1 MYTITYTIT
10 YTGTFI
16 GTYTGIFIR
25 IGRLNE
31 QNGGIVM
38 EIRVLRYFLEAAREE
53 NITKAAA
60 YLHISQP
67 TLSKQLKDLEQ
78 ELGKKLFV
86 RSNYSIKL
94 TDEGMLLRKRAED
107 ILEMVDKTTDEFK
120 SLGKVT
126 GGDVY
131 IGCAESHLVKHLA
144 QVIMDFKQQ
153 YPGLRYHIHSGN
165 TQQVTERLDRGL
177 LDMAVIVE
185 PPNLT
190 HYNYIAIPGVDSWG
204 LLMRQDHPLAK
215 KSHITA
221 NDLMGIELICS
232 DQSMKADIPRWC
244 GEKADALNYVGSANL
259 FYNGSVFVKEGL
271 GCMLTFDHLAD
282 TSTDSGLCFR
292 PLYPVLENKMYIIW
306 KKYQVFTPIAEL
318 LIQAL
323 LEKAG

>member
-1 MYTITYTIT
+1 
-10 YTGTFI
+10 
-16 GTYTGIFIR
+16 
-25 IGRLNE
+25 
-31 QNGGIVM
+31 M

-144 QVIMDFKQQ
+144 QVIMDLGRFFLGFFLSKKAELITNSTFF
-153 YPGLRYHIHSGN
+153 YFTWFARSSCAF
-165 TQQVTERLDRGL
+165 L
-177 LDMAVIVE
+177 LDSSFSFI
-185 PPNLT
+185 
-190 HYNYIAIPGVDSWG
+190 
-204 LLMRQDHPLAK
+204 
-215 KSHITA
+215 
-221 NDLMGIELICS
+221 
-232 DQSMKADIPRWC
+232 
-244 GEKADALNYVGSANL
+244 
-259 FYNGSVFVKEGL
+259 
-271 GCMLTFDHLAD
+271 HL
-282 TSTDSGLCFR
+282 S
-292 PLYPVLENKMYIIW
+292 
-306 KKYQVFTPIAEL
+306 
-318 LIQAL
+318 
-323 LEKAG
+323 